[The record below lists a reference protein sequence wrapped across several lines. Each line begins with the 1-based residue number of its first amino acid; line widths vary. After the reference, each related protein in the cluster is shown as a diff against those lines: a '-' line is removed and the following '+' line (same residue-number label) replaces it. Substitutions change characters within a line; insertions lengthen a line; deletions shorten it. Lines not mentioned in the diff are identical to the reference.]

1 MNDWGHAAARLDCWA
16 LWACVDGF
24 GLPRDQDAEGFALWP
39 LSRLVLAADIDGGR
53 HVRSHDPAMVV
64 FADYLGWCWAYAIAV
79 DGQSADYGAVFLIGT
94 SDGVPLRLAASFDD
108 FLALYLDGS
117 VGL

>member
-1 MNDWGHAAARLDCWA
+1 L
-16 LWACVDGF
+16 
-24 GLPRDQDAEGFALWP
+24 
-39 LSRLVLAADIDGGR
+39 
-53 HVRSHDPAMVV
+53 
-64 FADYLGWCWAYAIAV
+64 LGWCWAYAIAV
-79 DGQSADYGAVFLIGT
+79 DGQSADYGAVFLKGT